1 MFLDPQ
7 GGSCNSKKMNKSIL
21 FTLLSALFIAL
32 VGIGIIAPVMPIYA
46 TELGATGFTL
56 GLIIAGFS
64 LSRGLLQ
71 PFVGGLADKH
81 GRKRFLI
88 TGLFIYSL
96 AGYSYTLAYAVSHLV
111 FIRIVHGVGSAMI
124 IPMAMAYIGDMSPQ
138 GEEGKYMGMLNIA
151 LFSGIGG
158 GPILGGFFLDLWGQN
173 SAFYAMAALSMV
185 SMLMVAVL
193 LPEQVKSETKDD
205 YGPML
210 TVFRRML
217 HSKRVMGM
225 LLSRMATMIIMIPS
239 IAFLPLLMKEFMDA
253 TGTEIGIVV
262 ASRTLVNAILQTPF
276 GRWAD
281 YWHKN
286 KIIFIG
292 SSIIS
297 AGIFAVPF
305 AGGLLQLVLLFMLI
319 GVGEAVVWPALG
331 ALATEEGRHYGQ
343 GSMMGVFNMAM
354 SAGLFVG
361 AMGVG
366 SLVDLIGLA
375 WAFYITALFLFVCTV
390 AAVAMIGLTPPDSS
404 RESKALTTLGSK

>member
-1 MFLDPQ
+1 
-7 GGSCNSKKMNKSIL
+7 MNKSIL

-88 TGLFIYSL
+88 TGLLIYSL
-96 AGYSYTLAYAVSHLV
+96 AGYTYTLAYAVVHLV
-111 FIRIVHGVGSAMI
+111 FIRILHGVGSAMI

-158 GPILGGFFLDLWGQN
+158 GPIIGGFFLDLWGQN
-173 SAFYAMAALSMV
+173 SAFYAMSALSMV
-185 SMLMVAVL
+185 SMLMVASL
-193 LPEQVKSETKDD
+193 LPEQVKSEKMDD

-217 HSKRVMGM
+217 HSRRVMGM

-292 SSIIS
+292 STIIS
-297 AGIFAVPF
+297 AGVFAVPF
-305 AGGLLQLVLLFMLI
+305 AGGLWQLVLLFALI

-366 SLVDLIGLA
+366 SLVDIIGLA

-390 AAVAMIGLTPPDSS
+390 AAVAIIGGTAPDAS
-404 RESKALTTLGSK
+404 RDSKALTTSGSK

>member
-1 MFLDPQ
+1 MQ
-7 GGSCNSKKMNKSIL
+7 KSML

-71 PFVGGLADKH
+71 PFVGGMADKH
-81 GRKRFLI
+81 GRKRFLVA
-88 TGLFIYSL
+88 GLLIYSA
-96 AGYSYTLAYAVSHLV
+96 AGYTYTLASSVEHLV
-111 FIRIVHGVGSAMI
+111 LIRILHGVGSAMI
-124 IPMAMAYIGDMSPQ
+124 VPMAMAYIGDMSPQ

-158 GPILGGFFLDLWGQN
+158 GPILGGFFLDIWGQN
-173 SAFYAMAALSMV
+173 SAFYAMAALSLV
-185 SMLMVAVL
+185 SMLLVGGL
-193 LPEQVKSETKDD
+193 LPEQVKSEKMED

-217 HSKRVMGM
+217 RSKRVMGM

-239 IAFLPLLMKEFMDA
+239 FAFLPLLMKAYMNA
-253 TGTEIGIVV
+253 SGTEIGVVV
-262 ASRTLVNAILQTPF
+262 ATRTLVNAILQTPF

-281 YWHKN
+281 VWHKN
-286 KIIFIG
+286 RIIFFG
-292 SSIIS
+292 STVIS
-297 AGIFAVPF
+297 VGIFLVPF
-305 AGGLLQLVLLFMLI
+305 ARDFLLLVLLFALI
-319 GVGEAVVWPALG
+319 GLGEAMVWPTLG

-343 GSMMGVFNMAM
+343 GAMMGVFNMAM
-354 SAGLFVG
+354 SLGLFVG

-366 SLVDLIGLA
+366 SLVDIIGLS
-375 WAFYITALFLFVCTV
+375 WAFYIVAGLLFACTV
-390 AAVAMIGLTPPDSS
+390 IAVKLIGSEPARPI
-404 RESKALTTLGSK
+404 KNF

>member
-1 MFLDPQ
+1 
-7 GGSCNSKKMNKSIL
+7 MNKSIL

-46 TELGATGFTL
+46 TDLGATGFTL

-81 GRKRFLI
+81 GRKRFLVS
-88 TGLFIYSL
+88 GLFIYSL
-96 AGYSYTLAYAVSHLV
+96 AGYAYTLAYAVEHLV
-111 FIRIVHGVGSAMI
+111 CIRIMHGIGSAMI

-158 GPILGGFFLDLWGQN
+158 GPILGGFFLDIWGQD
-173 SAFYAMAALSMV
+173 SAFYAMSALSMV
-185 SMLMVAVL
+185 SLLMVAAL
-193 LPEQVKSETKDD
+193 LPEQAKSDLMPD

-210 TVFRRML
+210 SVFRRML
-217 HSKRVMGM
+217 RSKRVMGM

-239 IAFLPLLMKEFMDA
+239 IAFLPLLMKAFMNS
-253 TGTEIGIVV
+253 TGIEIGLVV
-262 ASRTLVNAILQTPF
+262 ASRTLVNAVLQTPF

-281 YWHKN
+281 YWYKGR
-286 KIIFIG
+286 IIFIG
-292 SSIIS
+292 STIIS
-297 AGIFAVPF
+297 IGVFAVPF
-305 AGGLLQLVLLFMLI
+305 AGDLMQLMLLFALI
-319 GVGEAVVWPALG
+319 GLGEAVVWPALG

-354 SAGLFVG
+354 SGGLFVG

-366 SLVDLIGLA
+366 SMVDFIGLA
-375 WAFYITALFLFVCTV
+375 WAFYIVAVVLFVSTV
-390 AAVAMIGLTPPDSS
+390 VAVRLIGTEPSGAA
-404 RESKALTTLGSK
+404 

>member
-1 MFLDPQ
+1 
-7 GGSCNSKKMNKSIL
+7 MNKSIL

-71 PFVGGLADKH
+71 PFVGGMADKH

-96 AGYSYTLAYAVSHLV
+96 AGYTYTLASAVTHLV

-217 HSKRVMGM
+217 HNKRVMGM

-305 AGGLLQLVLLFMLI
+305 AGGLWQLVLLFMLI

-366 SLVDLIGLA
+366 SLVDIIGLA

-390 AAVAMIGLTPPDSS
+390 AAVAMIGLSTPEAS
-404 RESKALTTLGSK
+404 RDSKALTTPGSK

>member
-1 MFLDPQ
+1 
-7 GGSCNSKKMNKSIL
+7 MNKSIL

-71 PFVGGLADKH
+71 PFVGGLADRH

-88 TGLFIYSL
+88 TGLLIYSL
-96 AGYSYTLAYAVSHLV
+96 AGYTYTLASAVVHLV
-111 FIRIVHGVGSAMI
+111 FIRILHGVGSAMI

-173 SAFYAMAALSMV
+173 SAFYAMSSLSMV
-185 SMLMVAVL
+185 SMLMVASL
-193 LPEQVKSETKDD
+193 LPEQAKSEKMDD

-217 HSKRVMGM
+217 HSRRVMGM

-297 AGIFAVPF
+297 AGIFSVPF
-305 AGGLLQLVLLFMLI
+305 AGGLWQLVLLFMMI

-366 SLVDLIGLA
+366 SLVDIIGLA
-375 WAFYITALFLFVCTV
+375 WAFYITALFLFVCSV
-390 AAVAMIGLTPPDSS
+390 AAVAMIGLSAPEAS
-404 RESKALTTLGSK
+404 RNSKALTTSGSK

>member
-1 MFLDPQ
+1 
-7 GGSCNSKKMNKSIL
+7 
-21 FTLLSALFIAL
+21 
-32 VGIGIIAPVMPIYA
+32 
-46 TELGATGFTL
+46 
-56 GLIIAGFS
+56 
-64 LSRGLLQ
+64 
-71 PFVGGLADKH
+71 
-81 GRKRFLI
+81 
-88 TGLFIYSL
+88 
-96 AGYSYTLAYAVSHLV
+96 
-111 FIRIVHGVGSAMI
+111 MI

-193 LPEQVKSETKDD
+193 LPEQVKSEKKAD
-205 YGPML
+205 YGPMR

-331 ALATEEGRHYGQ
+331 ALATEEGRYYGQ

-366 SLVDLIGLA
+366 SLVDFIGLA
-375 WAFYITALFLFVCTV
+375 WAFYITALFLFACTV

-404 RESKALTTLGSK
+404 RDSKALTTLGSK

>member
-1 MFLDPQ
+1 MQ
-7 GGSCNSKKMNKSIL
+7 KSIL

-71 PFVGGLADKH
+71 PFVGGMADKH

-88 TGLFIYSL
+88 AGLFIYSL
-96 AGYSYTLAYAVSHLV
+96 AGYTYTLAYAVSHLV
-111 FIRIVHGVGSAMI
+111 LIRIVHGVGSAMI

-158 GPILGGFFLDLWGQN
+158 GPVIGGFFLDIWGQN
-173 SAFYAMAALSMV
+173 AAFYAMSALSMV
-185 SMLMVAVL
+185 SLLLVAGL
-193 LPEQVKSETKDD
+193 LPEQAKSEGADD

-210 TVFRRML
+210 TVFRRMTR
-217 HSKRVMGM
+217 SRRVMGM

-239 IAFLPLLMKEFMDA
+239 IAFLPIFMKEFMNA

-262 ASRTLVNAILQTPF
+262 ASRTLVNAVLQTPF

-281 YWHKN
+281 YWQKN
-286 KIIFIG
+286 RIIFIG
-292 SSIIS
+292 STIIS
-297 AGIFAVPF
+297 VGIFLVPF
-305 AGGLLQLVLLFMLI
+305 TRSILPLVILFIIIGL
-319 GVGEAVVWPALG
+319 GEAIVWPALG

-354 SAGLFVG
+354 SLGLFVG

-366 SLVDLIGLA
+366 SLVDIIGLA
-375 WAFYITALFLFVCTV
+375 WSFYIVAVFLFICTV
-390 AAVAMIGLTPPDSS
+390 AAVKLIGP
-404 RESKALTTLGSK
+404 GSAELLHRF

>member
-1 MFLDPQ
+1 MQ
-7 GGSCNSKKMNKSIL
+7 KSIL
-21 FTLLSALFIAL
+21 FTLLSVLFIAL

-64 LSRGLLQ
+64 LSRGILQ
-71 PFVGGLADKH
+71 PFVGGMADKH

-88 TGLFIYSL
+88 AGLFIYSL
-96 AGYSYTLAYAVSHLV
+96 AGYTYTMAYAVSHLV
-111 FIRIVHGVGSAMI
+111 LIRIVHGVGSAMI
-124 IPMAMAYIGDMSPQ
+124 IPMAMAYIGDMSPK

-158 GPILGGFFLDLWGQN
+158 GPIIGGFFLDIWGQD
-173 SAFYAMAALSMV
+173 SAFYAMSGLSMLSLILV
-185 SMLMVAVL
+185 TGL
-193 LPEQVKSETKDD
+193 LPEQAKSEGTDD

-210 TVFRRML
+210 TVFRRMTR
-217 HSKRVMGM
+217 SRRVMGM

-239 IAFLPLLMKEFMDA
+239 IAFLPILMKESMDA

-281 YWHKN
+281 YWQKN
-286 KIIFIG
+286 RIIFIG
-292 SSIIS
+292 STVIS
-297 AGIFAVPF
+297 VGIFLVPF
-305 AGGLLQLVLLFMLI
+305 ARDLLPLVILFIII
-319 GVGEAVVWPALG
+319 GMGEAIVWPALG
-331 ALATEEGRHYGQ
+331 ALAIEEGRHYGQ

-354 SAGLFVG
+354 SLGLFVG

-366 SLVDLIGLA
+366 SLVDIIGLA
-375 WAFYITALFLFVCTV
+375 WAFYIVAVFLFISTV
-390 AAVAMIGLTPPDSS
+390 AAVRLI
-404 RESKALTTLGSK
+404 

>member
-1 MFLDPQ
+1 MQ
-7 GGSCNSKKMNKSIL
+7 KSIL

-32 VGIGIIAPVMPIYA
+32 MGIGIIAPVMPIYA

-71 PFVGGLADKH
+71 PFVGGMADKH
-81 GRKRFLI
+81 GRKRFLVS
-88 TGLFIYSL
+88 GLLIYSA
-96 AGYSYTLAYAVSHLV
+96 AGYTYTLASSVEHLV
-111 FIRIVHGVGSAMI
+111 FIRVLHGVGSAMI
-124 IPMAMAYIGDMSPQ
+124 VPMAMAYIGDMSPQ

-158 GPILGGFFLDLWGQN
+158 GPILGGFFLDIWGQN

-185 SMLMVAVL
+185 SLLLVGGL
-193 LPEQVKSETKDD
+193 LPEQVKSEKTED

-225 LLSRMATMIIMIPS
+225 LLSRMVTMIIMIPS
-239 IAFLPLLMKEFMDA
+239 FAFLPLLMKAYMNA
-253 TGTEIGIVV
+253 SGTEIGVVV
-262 ASRTLVNAILQTPF
+262 ATRTLVNAILQTPF

-281 YWHKN
+281 VWHKN
-286 KIIFIG
+286 RIIFIG
-292 SSIIS
+292 STVITV
-297 AGIFAVPF
+297 GMFLVPF
-305 AGGLLQLVLLFMLI
+305 ARNLLLLIILFAIIGL
-319 GVGEAVVWPALG
+319 GEAMVWPTLG
-331 ALATEEGRHYGQ
+331 ALATEEGRLYGQ

-354 SAGLFVG
+354 SLGLFVG

-366 SLVDLIGLA
+366 SLVDIIGLS
-375 WAFYITALFLFVCTV
+375 WAFYIVAIVLFLSTII
-390 AAVAMIGLTPPDSS
+390 AVRLIGTDPP
-404 RESKALTTLGSK
+404 TLA